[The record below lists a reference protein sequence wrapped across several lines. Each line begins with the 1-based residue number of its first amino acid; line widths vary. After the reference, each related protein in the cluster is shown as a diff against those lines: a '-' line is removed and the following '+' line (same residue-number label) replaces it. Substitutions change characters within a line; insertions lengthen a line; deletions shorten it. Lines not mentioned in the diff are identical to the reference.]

1 VQLLFEYLAHSSSF
15 LGSPTKSSQVKLW
28 LNFSQTSGKQGPVK
42 ANLLLT
48 LSVLVVNL
56 VNGAIVGLFADK
68 RARSQQPDGDAVE
81 VVASQLLDVVASAG
95 VVLDRSDLVL
105 RSSPG
110 STQLGLV
117 SNGKLIDQTLKNL
130 VDRARNNEE
139 SAEIEA
145 EIETGLNRDKTW
157 IHAKAVQFGDRY
169 VMLLV
174 DDLTEAKRLE
184 DTRRDFVANVSH
196 ELKTPIGAIS
206 LLAEAIT
213 GATEDPAAITKFA
226 QSLQKESQR
235 LANIVQ
241 ELIQLSRVQGA
252 NLADTIVQLDLGTV
266 IADAVD
272 RNQLLA
278 SQNNIRLASTVEGP
292 IALQGDYEM
301 LVTAIRN
308 LVENA
313 ILYSEPGG
321 QVGVGVKVIDD
332 VAEITVTDSGIGIPE
347 SEQERIFE
355 RFYRVDP
362 SRSRQT
368 GGTGLGLSIVK
379 HAASQHKGE
388 VKIFSKVGVG
398 STFTLRIPIN
408 SSEEK

>member
-1 VQLLFEYLAHSSSF
+1 MRLF
-15 LGSPTKSSQVKLW
+15 
-28 LNFSQTSGKQGPVK
+28 
-42 ANLLLT
+42 
-48 LSVLVVNL
+48 SV
-56 VNGAIVGLFADK
+56 K
-68 RARSQQPDGDAVE
+68 RARSELPQVDGLE
-81 VVASQLLDVVASAG
+81 LVASQLIDVVASAG
-95 VVLDRSDLVL
+95 VVLDQSDLVFK
-105 RSSPG
+105 SSPG
-110 STQLGLV
+110 AAQLGLIA
-117 SNGKLIDQTLKNL
+117 NGKLVHLALKDL
-130 VDRARNNEE
+130 VEQARAK
-139 SAEIEA
+139 AVAVEIET
-145 EIETGLNRDKTW
+145 EIETGLNKDQTW

-174 DDLTEAKRLE
+174 DDLTESKKLE

-213 GATEDPAAITKFA
+213 GATEDPVAVTRFA

-252 NLADTIVQLDLGTV
+252 NLADTIDVVDLGTV
-266 IADAVD
+266 IADAID

-278 SQNNIRLASTVEGP
+278 NQNNIRLVSEIENSIT
-292 IALQGDYEM
+292 LQGDYEM
-301 LVTAIRN
+301 LVTAVRN
-308 LVENA
+308 LIENA

-321 QVGVGVKVIDD
+321 QVGVRVKVVHD
-332 VAEITVTDSGIGIPE
+332 VAEVTVTDSGIGIPE

-379 HAASQHKGE
+379 HAASHHKGE
-388 VKIFSKVGVG
+388 IRIFSKVGVG
-398 STFTLRIPIN
+398 STFTLRLPVN
-408 SSEEK
+408 ASEEE

>member
-1 VQLLFEYLAHSSSF
+1 MKQ
-15 LGSPTKSSQVKLW
+15 W
-28 LNFSQTSGKQGPVK
+28 LNFSQTSGKLAHVHP
-42 ANLLLT
+42 NLLLT
-48 LSVLVVNL
+48 LSMLVVNL
-56 VNGAIVGLFADK
+56 VNGVEVRLFSVK
-68 RARSQQPDGDAVE
+68 RARSELPQVDGLE
-81 VVASQLLDVVASAG
+81 LVASQLIDVVASAG
-95 VVLDRSDLVL
+95 VVLDQSDLVFK
-105 RSSPG
+105 SSPG
-110 STQLGLV
+110 AAQLGLIA
-117 SNGKLIDQTLKNL
+117 NGKLVHLALKDL
-130 VDRARNNEE
+130 VEQARAK
-139 SAEIEA
+139 AVAVEIET
-145 EIETGLNRDKTW
+145 EIETGLNKDQTW

-174 DDLTEAKRLE
+174 DDLTESKKLE

-213 GATEDPAAITKFA
+213 GATEDPVAVTRFA

-252 NLADTIVQLDLGTV
+252 NLADTIDVVDLGTV
-266 IADAVD
+266 IADAID

-278 SQNNIRLASTVEGP
+278 NQNNIRLVSEIENSIT
-292 IALQGDYEM
+292 LQGDYEM
-301 LVTAIRN
+301 LVTAVRN
-308 LVENA
+308 LIENA

-321 QVGVGVKVIDD
+321 QVGVRVKVVHD
-332 VAEITVTDSGIGIPE
+332 VAEVTVTDSGIGIPE

-379 HAASQHKGE
+379 HAASHHKGE
-388 VKIFSKVGVG
+388 IRIFSKVGVG
-398 STFTLRIPIN
+398 STFTLRLPVN
-408 SSEEK
+408 ASEEE

>member
-1 VQLLFEYLAHSSSF
+1 M
-15 LGSPTKSSQVKLW
+15 
-28 LNFSQTSGKQGPVK
+28 
-42 ANLLLT
+42 
-48 LSVLVVNL
+48 
-56 VNGAIVGLFADK
+56 GLFADK

-81 VVASQLLDVVASAG
+81 LLASQLIDVVASAG

-110 STQLGLV
+110 ATQLGLV

-130 VDRARNNEE
+130 VDRARNKQE

-388 VKIFSKVGVG
+388 IKIFSKVGVG